1 MRGVLVAVGGA
12 IMWLVIYGTYALA
25 FWYGVKLIM
34 DDREGCLISLKECLD
49 ENITKGTFDD
59 GQNCET
65 CQSGYTPASL
75 LVVNITISNYTQTIN

>member
-34 DDREGCLISLKECLD
+34 DDRESCLISLKECID
-49 ENITKGTFDD
+49 ESITNGTFDD
-59 GQNCET
+59 GQNCEI
-65 CQSGYTPASL
+65 CMSGFDPAAL
-75 LVVNITISNYTQTIN
+75 LIVSIIL

>member
-49 ENITKGTFDD
+49 ESITKDTFDD
-59 GQNCET
+59 GQTCET
-65 CQSGYTPASL
+65 CQSGYNPASL
-75 LVVNITISNYTQTIN
+75 LVVNIIISNYTQAVN

>member
-34 DDREGCLISLKECLD
+34 DDRESCLISLRECID
-49 ENITKGTFDD
+49 TNIANGTFND

-65 CQSGYTPASL
+65 CQTGFDPASL
-75 LVVNITISNYTQTIN
+75 LIVRI

>member
-34 DDREGCLISLKECLD
+34 DDREGCLFSLKECLGED
-49 ENITKGTFDD
+49 IMNGTFDE
-59 GQNCET
+59 GQNCEI
-65 CQSGYTPASL
+65 CQSGFTPASL
-75 LVVNITISNYTQTIN
+75 LVVTNIL